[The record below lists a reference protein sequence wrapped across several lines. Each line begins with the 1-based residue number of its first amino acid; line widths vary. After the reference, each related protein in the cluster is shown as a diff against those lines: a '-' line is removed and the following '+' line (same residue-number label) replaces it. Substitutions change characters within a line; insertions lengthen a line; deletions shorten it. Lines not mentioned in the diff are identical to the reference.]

1 MLIWF
6 LSTVIKYSSKT
17 KKHPGHIWWSLNLWY
32 LSISNLSLIP
42 FNVKIKIT
50 VSHLYGSMLNCLKEC
65 SKSKMYTHL
74 VKKIKAQHVLILNYV
89 SRQPTFP
96 MSFVLHVMESSR
108 SLLTSWSRGA
118 SNVVLHVRES
128 SRSLVTSWSRGASNV
143 VLHVRESSRSL
154 VTSWSRGA
162 NMGRWPMVSG
172 TGRFGS
178 TRQTSTSSGIHGMF
192 HSFTTCSHQKC
203 SQWCIDC
210 VSFTLAIRPH

>member
-128 SRSLVTSWSRGASNV
+128 SRSLVTSWSRGA
-143 VLHVRESSRSL
+143 
-154 VTSWSRGA
+154 